1 MQSGSK
7 MANKFSDYGNTGCC
21 TFWARTNET
30 IPQRQSTCYAIS
42 CDFPAQIA
50 YIAVHNRGVNMSGVE
65 GHAKP
70 LDQLNEHYNL

>member
-1 MQSGSK
+1 MLRNI
-7 MANKFSDYGNTGCC
+7 M
-21 TFWARTNET
+21 
-30 IPQRQSTCYAIS
+30 
-42 CDFPAQIA
+42 CDFPAHIA